1 MNKSHFMK
9 KYLYFSPFFSL
20 YSHMFPIISFLFSFV
35 LFRFFFLYESTN
47 SCHTVHVTLSKNEN
61 ITDFY
66 VEANID
72 GMHKGVFRSDT
83 PVNWHRKHKQHHSSY
98 NGDHTQA
105 KDDFSNHK
113 VFANQF
119 MGSNNISMMMA
130 PSSSSTSSMSSS
142 SSSSFMAKKIRVD
155 ESGIEVTASIPTNSI
170 LALNSSTSIGRR
182 NKRLKMS
189 NHIADHCTQE
199 FWSENVNPGS
209 RTTQFTRRWS
219 YSKADLI
226 NKTVSFRCVQNFFFY
241 LTPFTSIFLSVF
253 YSLNK

>member
-1 MNKSHFMK
+1 
-9 KYLYFSPFFSL
+9 
-20 YSHMFPIISFLFSFV
+20 MFPIISFLFSSVF
-35 LFRFFFLYESTN
+35 FHFFLCDTTN

-83 PVNWHRKHKQHHSSY
+83 LVNWHRKHKQHHSSY
-98 NGDHTQA
+98 NGDHTKA

-119 MGSNNISMMMA
+119 IGSKNISMMMA
-130 PSSSSTSSMSSS
+130 PSSSSTSMSSS
-142 SSSSFMAKKIRVD
+142 SLMAKKIRVD
-155 ESGIEVTASIPTNSI
+155 ESGIEVTASIPSNSV

-189 NHIADHCTQE
+189 NHIVDHCTQE
-199 FWSENVNPGS
+199 FWSENVIPGS

-219 YSKADLI
+219 YNKADLI
-226 NKTVSFRCVQNFFFY
+226 KKTVSFRCVQNFFFLLNTIHLNFY
-241 LTPFTSIFLSVF
+241 LRI
-253 YSLNK
+253 SLAE